1 MLRGSVDD
9 GIRYAVLRNDGITL
23 GEDEI
28 AQVAGGSEELTGVVR
43 RLAADPDD
51 AVIGDLAAQG
61 VAYIV
66 MPGPADSSV
75 AEGIDASGSVTQAST
90 VERSTR
96 AWLLDSE
103 PSDPGVTKSQSIIRT
118 ILLVLA
124 GIGLFVVLVLCLPT
138 LIQRRESA

>member
-1 MLRGSVDD
+1 
-9 GIRYAVLRNDGITL
+9 
-23 GEDEI
+23 
-28 AQVAGGSEELTGVVR
+28 
-43 RLAADPDD
+43 
-51 AVIGDLAAQG
+51 
-61 VAYIV
+61 
-66 MPGPADSSV
+66 
-75 AEGIDASGSVTQAST
+75 VTQAST

-103 PSDPGVTKSQSIIRT
+103 PSDPGVTESQSIIRT